1 MFYSPPPPVPASPS
15 KEYIYAGGRL
25 VATEEPNPLIPPANV
40 AANTVS
46 AARVTITWNPSATA
60 HHYVIERATQ
70 VGNFTALNNNVTGT
84 TYNDDTVS
92 NLNAYLYRIRS
103 ADSGGNLSPGS
114 NIDLAT
120 AITFEDDPFPAP
132 PTLTP
137 VRAQHI
143 LQLRQAVNAVRHL
156 TTTLSD
162 YNWGQPSATLVGAPV
177 KGTDVEEL
185 RTALDDAMQIIG
197 LQVGG
202 FTDSTLAGK
211 PISKVYI
218 NELRGRVK

>member
-1 MFYSPPPPVPASPS
+1 
-15 KEYIYAGGRL
+15 
-25 VATEEPNPLIPPANV
+25 
-40 AANTVS
+40 VS
-46 AARVTITWNPSATA
+46 AARVTLTWDSSGTA

-70 VGNFTALNNNVTGT
+70 VGNFTTLNNNVTGT

-103 ADSGGNLSPGS
+103 ADSAGNVSPAS

-120 AITFEDDPFPAP
+120 AITFENDPFPAP
-132 PTLTP
+132 PTLTLI
-137 VRAQHI
+137 RAQHI

-156 TTTLSD
+156 TTTLGD
-162 YNWGQPSATLVGAPV
+162 YNWAQPSATLVGAPV

-211 PISKVYI
+211 PIVKTYI